1 VDLRRRFGLDSSET
15 TSGRRILVLA
25 AGGVPT
31 GFVVDSVSEVL
42 KVAVDAIQAAPDL
55 SREQMRL
62 IGRVVNLKAQ
72 SRIILLIDPTQ
83 LLTEGEA
90 SVVAELTETDM
101 APALQS
107 S

>member
-1 VDLRRRFGLDSSET
+1 
-15 TSGRRILVLA
+15 
-25 AGGVPT
+25 
-31 GFVVDSVSEVL
+31 VSEVL
-42 KVAVDAIQAAPDL
+42 KVTVDAIQAAPEL

-72 SRIILLIDPTQ
+72 SRIILLIDPAQ

-101 APALQS
+101 TPALLNT
-107 S
+107 

>member
-1 VDLRRRFGLDSSET
+1 
-15 TSGRRILVLA
+15 
-25 AGGVPT
+25 
-31 GFVVDSVSEVL
+31 VSEVL
-42 KVAVDAIQAAPDL
+42 KVAVDAIQAAPEL